1 MYPSHHL
8 SGLLVAV
15 TPGRAIQRP
24 SSVTAQTRSRSLRRI
39 PCVTVRFATYWL
51 RSSDHSDLVFACHGF
66 ILTYLPLSPNL
77 CLGLH
82 LALPVVNPSPQAS
95 LRIACA
101 SVGTCLAPAS
111 DPLQQEP
118 DDRRRKLHRPLDR
131 RQVAAVLDHLE
142 ARARDAVAVALAVDE
157 RHEAVLPPPE
167 DEGRRRDAT
176 EPPLEL

>member
-82 LALPVVNPSPQAS
+82 LALPVVN
-95 LRIACA
+95 
-101 SVGTCLAPAS
+101 T
-111 DPLQQEP
+111 
-118 DDRRRKLHRPLDR
+118 
-131 RQVAAVLDHLE
+131 
-142 ARARDAVAVALAVDE
+142 
-157 RHEAVLPPPE
+157 PPPKRSE
-167 DEGRRRDAT
+167 ERRVGKASKTRQSST
-176 EPPLEL
+176 MIT